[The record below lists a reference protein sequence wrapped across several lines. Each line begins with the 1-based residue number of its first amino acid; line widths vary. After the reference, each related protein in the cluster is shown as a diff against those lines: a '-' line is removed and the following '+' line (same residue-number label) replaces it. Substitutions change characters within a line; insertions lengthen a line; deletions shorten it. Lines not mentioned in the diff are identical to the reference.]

1 MFALNKESRAFIIKK
16 FTTIRN
22 GFANEGLIELQFD
35 ESVYST
41 FNNYCELEKL
51 YFEVIK
57 RRKENRI
64 ITLNVCI
71 KSQKE
76 LIILNESIN
85 WIHA

>member
-41 FNNYCELEKL
+41 FNNYYELEKL

-71 KSQKE
+71 KSQKD
-76 LIILNESIN
+76 LFILNETIY
-85 WIHA
+85 WIHS

>member
-41 FNNYCELEKL
+41 FNNYYELEKL

-71 KSQKE
+71 KSQND
-76 LIILNESIN
+76 LFILNETIY
-85 WIHA
+85 WIHS